1 VKQVDK
7 YDHTKDKNKKSDA
20 EDFPKGR
27 SKNRR
32 ARPGAKQLPF
42 ACTMVKQNK
51 LVVAFVE
58 FRNSFVPGTG
68 RGGVLFF
75 LGERERV
82 A

>member
-1 VKQVDK
+1 MKQVDK

-32 ARPGAKQLPF
+32 ARLGGKQLPF
-42 ACTMVKQNK
+42 VRTTVKQNK
-51 LVVAFVE
+51 QIVVAFVE
-58 FRNSFVPGTG
+58 FRNSFVPGAE

-75 LGERERV
+75 
-82 A
+82 